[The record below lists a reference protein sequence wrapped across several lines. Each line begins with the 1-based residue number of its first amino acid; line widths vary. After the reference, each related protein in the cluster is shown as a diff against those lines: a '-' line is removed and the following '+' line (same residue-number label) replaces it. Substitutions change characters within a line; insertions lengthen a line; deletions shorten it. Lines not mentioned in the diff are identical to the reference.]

1 MMEKRKSKR
10 SRIGRIRTW
19 IQSRRIS
26 RRRLSMMKKPSF
38 WGLFAKYMTVGLCVA
53 VLTGCGGTKIAV
65 LYYQTLKNQDFVMKT
80 TGISDEILLNYK
92 ESMEKELKKEDALSA
107 WKARIQWNSNM
118 NSLLGYEVCLYD
130 LHTKEVFVEPKCV
143 ANMIVIENP
152 GTENKVRHIL
162 ECDWKEMEDA
172 VSDYNNWFVENGVE
186 DDGLNVDVPWLEMNE
201 IYIKGGCFIPGK
213 IQLQIDDSNG
223 GINVIKEYDYAP
235 ANTAGYR
242 YINLQNDDYGT
253 LGPVWFLKP
262 DEDVRCKLVRECI
275 GHEGDSVDEE
285 GIWTGNYRREHS
297 TYWGVQI
304 VDSEII
310 TVDEGKDYLL
320 IFAADI
326 NLWKD
331 YKEFVLAA
339 YGGLFL
345 FTLLAALAIAYRN
358 YIKRLGYYQLDA
370 YRRETT
376 NAMAHD
382 LKTPLMAISGY
393 AENLREN
400 VHTEKKDRYA
410 DLIVEHV
417 EYMNQMVEKIL
428 ELAKVESIS
437 RLTEKNPVDLNTLTE
452 AVLKKYEILM
462 TDKNLQV
469 KVEGVCVVEA
479 DKAYMEQAAENLIG
493 NAIKYAP
500 EETEIQIRLEK
511 EGYEIRNKINGQLQ
525 TPANRLWKPF
535 VKGDDSRN
543 MQKGTGI
550 GLTIV
555 KNIADMHGFEL
566 ELQYEEGEF
575 VAKLIF

>member
-38 WGLFAKYMTVGLCVA
+38 WGLFARYLAVGLCAAFLIGYAGTRIAAAYYGVA
-53 VLTGCGGTKIAV
+53 GLRDFGDFTARTGEYIARGYTKSEQIASSPEAAMS
-65 LYYQTLKNQDFVMKT
+65 L
-80 TGISDEILLNYK
+80 
-92 ESMEKELKKEDALSA
+92 
-107 WKARIQWNSNM
+107 WKAQARVYL
-118 NSLLGYEVCLYD
+118 NSLRMVGYEACLYD
-130 LHTKEVFVEPKCV
+130 VRTKERFVEQKCV
-143 ANMIVIENP
+143 VHVSIGEKPEDGEPILRAFECEWDEMQEAMADYKKLQEECEPENRRDDIEEWP
-152 GTENKVRHIL
+152 EFEL
-162 ECDWKEMEDA
+162 ED
-172 VSDYNNWFVENGVE
+172 
-186 DDGLNVDVPWLEMNE
+186 
-201 IYIKGGCFIPGK
+201 IYIKGGTFIPGK
-213 IQLQIDDSNG
+213 MRLVVANRNG
-223 GINVIKEYDYAP
+223 TTELIREYDYTP
-235 ANTAGYR
+235 EKKEGYQYVDCKPNDIYDVSYLYWEMEPTDVVDYEKIDECVKREGYR
-242 YINLQNDDYGT
+242 KSFWTEWSSGGSESKWSTEAFWKEPIT
-253 LGPVWFLKP
+253 LDNG
-262 DEDVRCKLVRECI
+262 E
-275 GHEGDSVDEE
+275 
-285 GIWTGNYRREHS
+285 
-297 TYWGVQI
+297 Q
-304 VDSEII
+304 
-310 TVDEGKDYLL
+310 YLL
-320 IFAADI
+320 VVAADF

-331 YKEFVLAA
+331 FKEYVLAA

-428 ELAKVESIS
+428 ELAKVESIG

-500 EETEIQIRLEK
+500 EDTEIQIRMEK
-511 EGYEIRNKINGQLQ
+511 EGYEIRNRINGQLQ
-525 TPANRLWKPF
+525 TPANRLWEPF

-566 ELQYEEGEF
+566 KLKCEEGEF